1 MLAQTSDEIAEKK
14 KIVEFSEKISINLSK
29 KYLYMQNNHISSDLI
44 SLSGHQ

>member
-1 MLAQTSDEIAEKK
+1 MLAQTSDEIAEKIK
-14 KIVEFSEKISINLSK
+14 VFEFSEKISINMSE